1 MSKRYPLH
9 SGLIADE
16 SVSASDGLRKPVI
29 ARNKDDLVDAVMN
42 GKLGALLD
50 LDNVAEIAESLM
62 SILTKSH
69 PLQILRQP
77 EDLRRGVIDAYGYNR
92 FVERVREIIQPFV
105 DRSKNSQLE
114 IRKQI

>member
-9 SGLIADE
+9 SGSIPDE
-16 SVSASDGLRKPVI
+16 SVSASNGLRKPVI

-42 GKLGALLD
+42 GKLGVLLD